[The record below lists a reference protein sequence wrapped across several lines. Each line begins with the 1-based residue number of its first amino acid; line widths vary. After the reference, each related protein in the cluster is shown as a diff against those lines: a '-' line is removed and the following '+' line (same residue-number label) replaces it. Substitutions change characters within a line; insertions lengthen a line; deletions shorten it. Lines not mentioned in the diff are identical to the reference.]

1 MDLEENKMIKP
12 YGVVGLVPTIWGT
25 SCRADIM
32 KNISHL
38 EELTSG
44 ALWLSSLDI
53 PVRLLVLPEGA
64 LQGFN
69 DEALDVDIQEF
80 LDDGAIDIPGPE
92 TDRLGELAKKH
103 NVFIMAQAKAKNE
116 DWPGIMFNVGFIINP
131 QGEIILKHHKM
142 SALLPCER
150 SASPHD
156 LYDEW
161 VKKYGEELQSFWP
174 VVDTEI
180 GRLGIMMAME
190 GNFPENGR
198 GLAMNGAEVVY
209 RASLPA
215 SFTENDVFEISNRAR
230 ALENNMYVVAPNIG
244 GMYLDENTL
253 APIDCGGGLSM
264 IVDHKG
270 KIVGKQHD
278 TNGSTYVT
286 SVVDIEALRYHRTHA
301 QVTNWMKDIR
311 AECAQ
316 LIYKNNIYPKNL
328 YLQQKQGHHDEYKA
342 EVIDKQIQKLIDMG
356 VWKKSAYDES

>member
-1 MDLEENKMIKP
+1 MVKP
-12 YGVVGLVPTIWGT
+12 YGVVGLVPTIWGIK
-25 SCRADIM
+25 SRADIM

-38 EELTSG
+38 EELTAG
-44 ALWLSSLDI
+44 ALWLSSLDL

-69 DEALDVDIQEF
+69 DEALDTPIADF
-80 LDDGAIDIPGPE
+80 LADGAMEIPGPE
-92 TDRLGELAKKH
+92 TDRLGELAKRH
-103 NVFIMAQAKAKNE
+103 NVFIMAQAKVKDP
-116 DWPGIMFNVGFIINP
+116 DWSGIMFNVGFIINP

-156 LYDEW
+156 LFDAW
-161 VKKYGEELQSFWP
+161 VEKYGYNLQSFWP

-209 RASLPA
+209 RASLPTP
-215 SFTENDVFEISNRAR
+215 FTQNDIFEISNRAR

-253 APIDCGGGLSM
+253 APIDCGGGLSQV
-264 IVDHKG
+264 IDYKG
-270 KIVGKQHD
+270 RIVGKQSD
-278 TNGSTYVT
+278 ANGSTYV
-286 SVVDIEALRYHRTHA
+286 SGVIDIEALRYHRTHS
-301 QVTNWMKDIR
+301 QVSNWMKDIR
-311 AECAQ
+311 SECAQ
-316 LIYKNNIYPKNL
+316 LIYQNNIYPKNL
-328 YLQQKQGHHDEYKA
+328 YLDGVQSNHATYK
-342 EVIDKQIQKLIDMG
+342 EQVLEPQIQKMIDLG
-356 VWKKSAYDES
+356 IWKKSSYDL